1 MSTTLEQLGYH
12 YSFASAVDDHGI
24 QLAACDQL
32 RTSATSADKV
42 HAGPFLRSQLVYPR
56 QTARMLRALSRVVRT
71 HYFDARPPQLDP
83 IVTTSPSVV
92 RFEGFSGCCGV
103 YVRLDIDREALQTQE
118 MRWGTTNVDFNG
130 EMIQHL
136 DRIGRDTNVSLDI
149 SHEGISVEHSGAQ
162 VFEKK
167 VTLPKRWIKGLCEV
181 QVYQTRLELVHRFSP
196 GLLMPLLQQA
206 GGGTARSGAG
216 RSRGQLNYLLVQ
228 AGRPRLSPRMSPG
241 AIPVGGL
248 NRLDSLRS
256 ILPLIREVQLYSD
269 PESGVHAWMAES
281 ESLRYWLVVSPEL
294 YRGFSGEGQVLS
306 ALANGAW
313 EDRVD
318 DLEDWLAGETTGR
331 AGQPPKETIDPAEI
345 ASALGWSVAD
355 ANIALA
361 GLATSGL
368 AGFDL
373 ANGFYFQRR
382 LPMNPQVVETDQP
395 RLRGARKL
403 VDENAVRRINLAAS
417 EVRDSIAM
425 EVRSGE
431 IAYFVRLGS
440 EADSCTCPWFSRHQ
454 GERGPCKH
462 VLAARIVAQGKHQK

>member
-1 MSTTLEQLGYH
+1 
-12 YSFASAVDDHGI
+12 
-24 QLAACDQL
+24 
-32 RTSATSADKV
+32 
-42 HAGPFLRSQLVYPR
+42 
-56 QTARMLRALSRVVRT
+56 MLRALSRVVRT

-83 IVTTSPSVV
+83 IATTSPSVV

-103 YVRLDIDREALQTQE
+103 YVRLDIDREALETEE

-149 SHEGISVEHSGAQ
+149 SKEGIALEHTGAQ

-167 VTLPKRWIKGLCEV
+167 VALPKRWVKGLCEV
-181 QVYQTRLELVHRFSP
+181 QVYQSKLKLVHRFSP

-206 GGGTARSGAG
+206 GSGTARSSAG
-216 RSRGQLNYLLVQ
+216 RSRGQSNYLVVQ

-256 ILPLIREVQLYSD
+256 ILPLVRDVQLYSD
-269 PESGVHAWMAES
+269 PESGVHGWMAES

-306 ALANGAW
+306 TLATGSW
-313 EDRVD
+313 EERVD
-318 DLEDWLAGETTGR
+318 DLEDWLVGEQSNSVR
-331 AGQPPKETIDPAEI
+331 RPPRETIDPAEI
-345 ASALGWSVAD
+345 AVALGWSVAD
-355 ANIALA
+355 ARAALA

-368 AGFDL
+368 AGFDV
-373 ANGFYFQRR
+373 ATGYYFQRR
-382 LPMNPQVVETDQP
+382 LPLNLRKVETDQP

-403 VDENAVRRINLAAS
+403 VEENAVRQIQLPAS
-417 EVRDSIAM
+417 DRSDSQAM

-431 IAYFVRLGS
+431 VAYFVRLGS